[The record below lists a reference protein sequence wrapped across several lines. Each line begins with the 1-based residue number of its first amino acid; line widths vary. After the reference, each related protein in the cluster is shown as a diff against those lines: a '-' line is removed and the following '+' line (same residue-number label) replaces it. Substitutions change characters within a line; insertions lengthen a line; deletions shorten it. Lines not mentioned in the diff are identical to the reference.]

1 VFCSDITPHQV
12 VGTSS
17 DASSTPLH
25 AFKVTG
31 PTILVMG
38 SEGFG
43 LRTVVR
49 RQCDVTL
56 RIDGGNRG
64 TSSYGSGVSGT
75 SGYDIINDGSGVSG
89 SGVSGSG
96 VSSKVD
102 SLNVSVSTGI
112 ILHHII
118 TMSSAAATTAMTK

>member
-43 LRTVVR
+43 LRAVVR

-64 TSSYGSGVSGT
+64 TSSYDV
-75 SGYDIINDGSGVSG
+75 INDGSGVSG
-89 SGVSGSG
+89 SGNGS

-118 TMSSAAATTAMTK
+118 SMSSAAAATTAMTK